1 MPPLSPVFE
10 KITRPRL
17 LLDESRAVRNIQ
29 GMAEKARRNRARFRP
44 HFKTH
49 QSADFGPWFRAQGV
63 TGITVSSVSMA
74 EYFAYAGW
82 RDITIAFPL
91 NPREMPVIN
100 RLARRVHLEILL
112 EHSAGVEALAS
123 GQRAPLAAW
132 IKVDVGAGRTGIP
145 VEDHASVLRLAE
157 KLSSLPRL
165 TFRGILT
172 HAGQTYHARDA
183 HEVQHIYA
191 SALTRLLALKQAL
204 IAAGYPSPQISWGD
218 TPSCSL
224 VDDLS
229 GVDELRPGN
238 FVLYDAAQLA
248 IGSCR
253 EENIAAA
260 IACPVVALH
269 LERGQVVIH
278 GGAVHLS
285 KETLSWENGQVY
297 GLVALPSAQGWSAIL
312 PDCHVQGLSQEH
324 GIVHVTPEAMKSIR
338 VGDLLVV
345 IPVHSC
351 LAVNLHNRYLSLSGK
366 QYRIFH

>member
-1 MPPLSPVFE
+1 MPPHHSVFE
-10 KITRPRL
+10 KITRPTL
-17 LLDESRAVRNIQ
+17 LLDESRAARNIQ
-29 GMAEKARRNRARFRP
+29 RMAEKASLNRVRFRP

-49 QSADFGPWFRAQGV
+49 QSAGFSPWFRAQGV

-74 EYFAYAGW
+74 EYFARAGW

-91 NPREMPVIN
+91 NPRELPVIN

-112 EHSAGVEALAS
+112 EHSAGVETLLS
-123 GQRAPLAAW
+123 GMRVPLSAW
-132 IKVDVGAGRTGIP
+132 IKVDVGAHRTGIP
-145 VEDHASVLRLAE
+145 VEDNTSILRLAG
-157 KLSSLPRL
+157 KLSSLPGL

-172 HAGQTYHARDA
+172 HAGQTYHACGA
-183 HEVQHIYA
+183 QEVQRIYT
-191 SALTRLLALKQAL
+191 SALTRLLECKQAL
-204 IAAGYPSPQISWGD
+204 TAAGYPSSQISWGD

-238 FVLYDAAQLA
+238 FVLYDASQLA

-253 EENIAAA
+253 EEDIAAA
-260 IACPVVALH
+260 VACPIVALH
-269 LERGQVVIH
+269 PERSQVVIH

-285 KETLSWENGQVY
+285 KEALSWENGLSY
-297 GLVALPSAQGWSAIL
+297 GLVALPSTQGWGAIL
-312 PDCHVQGLSQEH
+312 PDCHVQALSQEH
-324 GIVHVTPEAMKSIR
+324 GIVHVTPEVMTSIR

-351 LAVNLHNRYLSLSGK
+351 LAVNLHSHYLSLSGK
-366 QYRIFH
+366 PYRIFH